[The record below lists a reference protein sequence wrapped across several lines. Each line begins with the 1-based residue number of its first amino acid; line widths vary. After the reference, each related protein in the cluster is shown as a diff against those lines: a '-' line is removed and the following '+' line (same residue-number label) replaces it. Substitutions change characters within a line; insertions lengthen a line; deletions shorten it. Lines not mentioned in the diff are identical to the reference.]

1 MSALPPRP
9 PNFPNCHHHS
19 TLAMNLADTSQRRVL
34 LKKPHICKCIPQSR
48 GRAHQ
53 RAGTERKRRE
63 PAQRA
68 AAQKHCRRA
77 RPAKQRKAAPT
88 KRQARVRKAKQVKR
102 NAAESGTG
110 GTKVAPGGLSHAPAA
125 LLFRH
130 IHLQLDTRCS
140 LQGHPSSLVQALVA
154 SVSQSAGIAA
164 S

>member
-1 MSALPPRP
+1 MCRRGPRQLYTYIIELIYIYAHKLTYISV
-9 PNFPNCHHHS
+9 N
-19 TLAMNLADTSQRRVL
+19 AR
-34 LKKPHICKCIPQSR
+34 ICKCIPQSR

-102 NAAESGTG
+102 NAAERGTG

-125 LLFRH
+125 LLFRR

-140 LQGHPSSLVQALVA
+140 LQGDDHPSSLCAGA
-154 SVSQSAGIAA
+154 GGICESVRRNRSLLSGM
-164 S
+164 